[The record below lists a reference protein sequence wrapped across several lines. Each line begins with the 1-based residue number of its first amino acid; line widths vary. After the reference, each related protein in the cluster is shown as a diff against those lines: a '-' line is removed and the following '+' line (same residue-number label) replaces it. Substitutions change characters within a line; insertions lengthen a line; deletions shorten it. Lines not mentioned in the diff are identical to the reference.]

1 ANTFQAL
8 WSVAKTMMSNL
19 LNAVVSNIKQ
29 VPANVKNFMNQAVN
43 VIKGI
48 NLAQVGRDM
57 MQGLING
64 IKAMGSKVA
73 GAIGN
78 VVNSAVSSAK
88 KLLGIKSPSRV
99 FRQIGDDTGEGLVL
113 GLKDKET
120 DVVKASKRLS
130 NGVIDGYS
138 ASINTNFSK
147 SRSSDLNSLQNGNLN
162 LNIENFNNNRE
173 QDVKELVEEIAFYLR
188 RKNIAIGGV

>member
-1 ANTFQAL
+1 
-8 WSVAKTMMSNL
+8 M
-19 LNAVVSNIKQ
+19 I
-29 VPANVKNFMNQAVN
+29 
-43 VIKGI
+43 
-48 NLAQVGRDM
+48 
-57 MQGLING
+57 QGLING

-73 GAIGN
+73 GAIGS

-130 NGVIDGYS
+130 NGVIGGYN
-138 ASINTNFSK
+138 ASINTNFRK
-147 SRSSDLNSLQNGNLN
+147 GLNSNLKASSSGNLS
-162 LNIENFNNNRE
+162 LNIENFNNKRE
-173 QDVKELVEEIAFYLR
+173 QDVKELVEEIAFYLK

>member
-1 ANTFQAL
+1 
-8 WSVAKTMMSNL
+8 M
-19 LNAVVSNIKQ
+19 
-29 VPANVKNFMNQAVN
+29 
-43 VIKGI
+43 
-48 NLAQVGRDM
+48 AQIGKSM
-57 MQGLING
+57 IQGLING
-64 IKAMGSKVA
+64 IKSMGSSVV
-73 GAIGN
+73 GAIGS
-78 VVNSAVSSAK
+78 VVKSAVSSAK
-88 KLLGIKSPSRV
+88 KALGINSPSRV

-130 NGVIDGYS
+130 NGVIGGYS

-147 SRSSDLNSLQNGNLN
+147 SRSSDLNPSQNGNLS

-173 QDVKELVEEIAFYLR
+173 QDVKELVEEIAFYLK